1 MPSVFFFFFYGVG
14 VHPQIPV
21 ILDPKSVPHHT
32 PLASGPLNQQGAFL
46 LWRRDIMAGVCLM
59 NCASSG
65 LSIRAAACSSDSP
78 IWEEA
83 ELQTHKE
90 QSQES

>member
-1 MPSVFFFFFYGVG
+1 
-14 VHPQIPV
+14 
-21 ILDPKSVPHHT
+21 
-32 PLASGPLNQQGAFL
+32 
-46 LWRRDIMAGVCLM
+46 MAGVCLT